1 MADIDDL
8 RAAFE
13 QIVRAINTRNLDA
26 FSALIHDEFAYFNLT
41 SPFPIEGKAARLQAF
56 QRVSAM
62 NESVTITLRNPQFR
76 IIGTTGV
83 VWGLFAMAHKPK
95 DGPMT
100 TVDGRFTFTYVKSD
114 GKWLAV
120 AEHASLLPAGT

>member
-13 QIVRAINTRNLDA
+13 QIVGAINTRSLEA
-26 FSALIHDEFAYFNLT
+26 FSALIHDEFVYFNLT

-56 QRVSAM
+56 QRVSAL
-62 NESVTITLRNPQFR
+62 NESVTVTLRNPQCR

-83 VWGLFAMAHKPK
+83 VWGLVALAFKPK
-95 DGPMT
+95 DGPVT